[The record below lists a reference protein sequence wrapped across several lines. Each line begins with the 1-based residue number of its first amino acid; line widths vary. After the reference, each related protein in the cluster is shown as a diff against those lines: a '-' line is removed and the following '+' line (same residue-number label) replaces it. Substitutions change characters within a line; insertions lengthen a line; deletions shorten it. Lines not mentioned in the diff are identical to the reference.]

1 MLTKNGDFIEI
12 EFIARTKEDN
22 KIFDLTNEKVAKE
35 NNLYDKDKDYSP
47 VIICLG
53 HNDVLPGLD
62 KQLINKD
69 LGKYIFEIK
78 AEEAFGKKDANLIKL
93 IPTEVFTKQNMKPV
107 PGLHVDLDGVFG
119 LIRSV
124 SGGRTI
130 IDFNHP
136 LSSHDLSYEVEIKRF
151 ITNVEEKVSAVL
163 RLVKKDVK
171 FKLNNEILSIDLKI
185 DDKKNEY
192 LKEEIKKRI
201 PEIKEIRFEKTTTLE

>member
-22 KIFDLTNEKVAKE
+22 KIFDLTNEKAAKE
-35 NNLYDKDKDYSP
+35 NNLYDKKKDYSP

-69 LGKYIFEIK
+69 LGKYVFEIK
-78 AEEAFGKKDANLIKL
+78 SDEAFGKKDANLIKL

-107 PGLHVDLDGVFG
+107 PGLHVNLDGIFG

-136 LSSHDLSYEVEIKRF
+136 LSSRDLIYEVEIKRF
-151 ITNVEEKVSAVL
+151 IVNIEEKVNAVL
-163 RLVKKDVK
+163 KLVKKDVK

-192 LKEEIKKRI
+192 LKEEIKKRV
-201 PEIKEIRFEKTTTLE
+201 PEIKEIRFEKTTTPE